1 MGMWY
6 WHEGMGWWMV
16 FGSILMLAFWGGV
29 IALVVWGIR
38 NLTGRGD
45 TGSNP
50 TEKRNPL
57 DIAKERYARGEIPRE
72 EFDQIKKDLS

>member
-16 FGSILMLAFWGGV
+16 FGGILMLAFWGGV

-38 NLTGRGD
+38 NLTGRG
-45 TGSNP
+45 GSESNT
-50 TEKRNPL
+50 TETRNPL
-57 DIAKERYARGEIPRE
+57 DIAKERYARGEISKD